1 MPTVHQKERRI
12 IIVITKTSRAAWT
25 FVSCTGPTGE
35 DRGPRTCPVRDGPA
49 GAQHRAAS
57 CGTAGRG
64 AERPWLL
71 HLSHRHGPFSPF
83 CSYYFLFCCF
93 YVFPP
98 PPPPPPILSLRP
110 KDSEGGRSA
119 PALGGDPALCPRQTP
134 ALSPHPT
141 RIPSVLLFF
150 VFIFLC
156 QGKIKDRFRNGA
168 AVEVKA
174 SQCCLVPVT
183 ASIALMFYGIRDRA
197 VRTHAARGA
206 LS

>member
-98 PPPPPPILSLRP
+98 PPPPPTFSLFAPRTQRVAALP
-110 KDSEGGRSA
+110 QPWAGTQRCAHGRHL
-119 PALGGDPALCPRQTP
+119 PCLRTP
-134 ALSPHPT
+134 HVSRACFYFLFLYFCAKEKLK
-141 RIPSVLLFF
+141 IVSVMELLW
-150 VFIFLC
+150 
-156 QGKIKDRFRNGA
+156 R
-168 AVEVKA
+168 
-174 SQCCLVPVT
+174 
-183 ASIALMFYGIRDRA
+183 
-197 VRTHAARGA
+197 
-206 LS
+206 

>member
-1 MPTVHQKERRI
+1 MSPVPALQ
-12 IIVITKTSRAAWT
+12 
-25 FVSCTGPTGE
+25 G
-35 DRGPRTCPVRDGPA
+35 RTEAHARVR
-49 GAQHRAAS
+49 
-57 CGTAGRG
+57 CGTARPGHNTALPPAGPRDGAQSGRG
-64 AERPWLL
+64 CCTSRTDTVPFRLFVVIISYFAASMSSLL
-71 HLSHRHGPFSPF
+71 
-83 CSYYFLFCCF
+83 
-93 YVFPP
+93 

-183 ASIALMFYGIRDRA
+183 ASMALMFYGIRDRA

>member
-98 PPPPPPILSLRP
+98 PPPPPPHSLSSPQGLRGWP
-110 KDSEGGRSA
+110 LCPSLGRGPSAVPTADTCPVSA
-119 PALGGDPALCPRQTP
+119 PHTYPERA
-134 ALSPHPT
+134 
-141 RIPSVLLFF
+141 
-150 VFIFLC
+150 FIFC
-156 QGKIKDRFRNGA
+156 FYIF
-168 AVEVKA
+168 
-174 SQCCLVPVT
+174 VP
-183 ASIALMFYGIRDRA
+183 RKN
-197 VRTHAARGA
+197 
-206 LS
+206 